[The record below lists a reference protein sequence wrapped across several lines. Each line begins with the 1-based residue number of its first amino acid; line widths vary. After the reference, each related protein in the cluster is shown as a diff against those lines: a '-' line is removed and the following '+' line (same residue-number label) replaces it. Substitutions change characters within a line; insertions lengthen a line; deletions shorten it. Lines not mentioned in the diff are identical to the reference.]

1 MGVRL
6 LKYIRRTAHVISS
19 YLRVNN
25 MFQYLFYLLLRKPY
39 LIQTTAII
47 SKGDM
52 SVLTSGRHH
61 LCRGKQGNI
70 ETVT

>member
-1 MGVRL
+1 
-6 LKYIRRTAHVISS
+6 
-19 YLRVNN
+19 
-25 MFQYLFYLLLRKPY
+25 MFHYLFYLLLRKPY

-47 SKGDM
+47 SQGDM

-61 LCRGKQGNI
+61 LCRGKQGNN

>member
-1 MGVRL
+1 
-6 LKYIRRTAHVISS
+6 
-19 YLRVNN
+19 

-61 LCRGKQGNI
+61 LCRGKQGSI
-70 ETVT
+70 GTVT